1 MTDLKMGGV
10 NRSPLR
16 LVDKLWPPG
25 IGKDRF
31 TVAAMK
37 RSTRG
42 IELSSNDRN
51 ILPYFCSKHKPQF
64 DRREVISR

>member
-37 RSTRG
+37 LSLIHICGEMNRSVSG
-42 IELSSNDRN
+42 
-51 ILPYFCSKHKPQF
+51 
-64 DRREVISR
+64 